1 MELESVARGYITLL
15 KGTVMSE
22 LALWIQLKGGLN
34 GEGPRATSSD
44 DSGDRSI
51 SVPERSRIP
60 TLYLYKAA
68 WFILG
73 RQPSLPHS
81 SPSGGRL
88 STHFHYSRPLLHI
101 ITMFALSFLALLAF
115 TTSARAYFLVGRQY
129 SECPLLPLSL
139 RLLIRTTITKQRTSS
154 LLNVLILL

>member
-51 SVPERSRIP
+51 SVPESSRIP
-60 TLYLYKAA
+60 TCIYIRRHGSFSDANP
-68 WFILG
+68 
-73 RQPSLPHS
+73 PSPIP

-88 STHFHYSRPLLHI
+88 STHSHYSRPLLHI

-129 SECPLLPLSL
+129 SECPYSRSLSDY
-139 RLLIRTTITKQRTSS
+139 
-154 LLNVLILL
+154 